1 MTPEPPQQPPT
12 GSDFGC
18 SSHYREGA
26 ENPRHS
32 EFLIPNSELGMRCG
46 YTPPLGRNEKT
57 KPHIT
62 VSHRSGGIMG
72 KAMTPETRL
81 ARLSSVLDGARSM
94 LIIVQNTPD
103 PDAIAAAAALRE
115 LANQRHEI
123 ACSIGY
129 SGGIWRAENLALLRY
144 LSLNTR
150 LLSDLDLDRFDRL
163 SMVDAQPGAG
173 NVSFDASVRLDV
185 VIDHHPI
192 RRETRSARFT
202 DIRSRYGATSTILYE
217 YLKAARIE
225 IPTQVATAMIYGI
238 RSDTQDLGRESTR
251 ADVEAFLGLYPHANA
266 RAIGRIVQAP
276 LPRSYFSKLR
286 TALDEATVYG
296 NRIVSFLGQMESP
309 EMIAEAADLLLR
321 AEEVRWTMT
330 IGVVAEWL
338 HVSLRTIDRE
348 RHAGRIARN
357 LAGRRGFG
365 GGHQALA
372 AAQIPLNGAN
382 NELQIRQMV
391 QDLTKRFL
399 RATGNRNAKGQKLC
413 T

>member
-1 MTPEPPQQPPT
+1 MSP
-12 GSDFGC
+12 
-18 SSHYREGA
+18 
-26 ENPRHS
+26 
-32 EFLIPNSELGMRCG
+32 
-46 YTPPLGRNEKT
+46 
-57 KPHIT
+57 
-62 VSHRSGGIMG
+62 
-72 KAMTPETRL
+72 AMTPEKRL
-81 ARLSSVLDGARSM
+81 GRLSSVLDGARNM

-123 ACSIGY
+123 SCSIGH

-150 LLSDLDLDRFDRL
+150 PLSELDLDRFDRL
-163 SMVDAQPGAG
+163 AMVDAQPGAG

-217 YLKAARIE
+217 YLKSARIE
-225 IPTQVATAMIYGI
+225 ISTPVATAMIYGI
-238 RSDTQDLGRESTR
+238 RSDTQDLGRESTK
-251 ADVEAFLGLYPHANA
+251 ADVEAFLGLYPLANP

-286 TALDEATVYG
+286 SALDDATVYG
-296 NRIVSFLGQMESP
+296 NRIVSFLGQLESP

-330 IGVVAEWL
+330 MGVVNGWL
-338 HVSLRTIDRE
+338 HISLRTIDRDH
-348 RHAGRIARN
+348 HAGRIARN

-372 AAQIPLNGAN
+372 AAQIPLNGSN
-382 NELQIRQMV
+382 SEPQIRKMV
-391 QDLTKRFL
+391 RGLTTRFL
-399 RATGNRNAKGQKLC
+399 RATGNRIATGERLC
-413 T
+413 N

>member
-1 MTPEPPQQPPT
+1 MSP
-12 GSDFGC
+12 
-18 SSHYREGA
+18 
-26 ENPRHS
+26 
-32 EFLIPNSELGMRCG
+32 
-46 YTPPLGRNEKT
+46 
-57 KPHIT
+57 
-62 VSHRSGGIMG
+62 
-72 KAMTPETRL
+72 AMTPEKRL
-81 ARLSSVLDGARSM
+81 GRLSSVLDGARTM

-123 ACSIGY
+123 ACSIGH
-129 SGGIWRAENLALLRY
+129 SGGIWRAENLALLHY

-150 LLSDLDLDRFDRL
+150 PLSELDLYRFDRL
-163 SMVDAQPGAG
+163 AMVDAQPGAG
-173 NVSFDASVRLDV
+173 NVSFDASIRLDV

-225 IPTQVATAMIYGI
+225 ISTPVATAMIYGI
-238 RSDTQDLGRESTR
+238 RSDTQDLGRESTKS
-251 ADVEAFLGLYPHANA
+251 DVEAFLGLYPLANA

-286 TALDEATVYG
+286 SALDDATVYG
-296 NRIVSFLGQMESP
+296 NRIVSFLGQLESP

-330 IGVVAEWL
+330 LGVVDGWL
-338 HVSLRTIDRE
+338 HVSLRTIDRD

-372 AAQIPLNGAN
+372 AAQIPLNGSN
-382 NELQIRQMV
+382 GEPQIRKMV
-391 QDLTKRFL
+391 RDLTTRFL
-399 RATGNRNAKGQKLC
+399 RATGNRIATGERLC
-413 T
+413 N

>member
-1 MTPEPPQQPPT
+1 ME
-12 GSDFGC
+12 SN
-18 SSHYREGA
+18 E
-26 ENPRHS
+26 S
-32 EFLIPNSELGMRCG
+32 EDNEHAISKEWGRGMSR
-46 YTPPLGRNEKT
+46 
-57 KPHIT
+57 
-62 VSHRSGGIMG
+62 
-72 KAMTPETRL
+72 AMTPAKRL

-115 LANQRHEI
+115 LANERHEI

-150 LLSDLDLDRFDRL
+150 PLSDLDLNRFDRL

-202 DIRSRYGATSTILYE
+202 DVRSRYGATSTILYE
-217 YLKAARIE
+217 YLKAAKIE
-225 IPTQVATAMIYGI
+225 IPTPVATAMIYGI
-238 RSDTQDLGRESTR
+238 RSDTQDLGRESTK
-251 ADVEAFLGLYPHANA
+251 ADVEAFLDLYPHANA

-286 TALDEATVYG
+286 VALDQAKIYG
-296 NRIVSFLGQMESP
+296 NRIVSYLGRLDSS
-309 EMIAEAADLLLR
+309 EMVAEAADLLLR
-321 AEEVRWTMT
+321 AEEVDWTMCLAV
-330 IGVVAEWL
+330 IDGWL
-338 HVSLRTIDRE
+338 HLSLRTTNRDRN
-348 RHAGRIARN
+348 AGHIARN
-357 LAGRRGFG
+357 LGGRRGFG

-372 AAQIPLNGAN
+372 AAQIPLPPGNDGDR
-382 NELQIRQMV
+382 QIRKIV
-391 QDLTKRFL
+391 RDLTKRFL
-399 RATGNRNAKGQKLC
+399 KATGNPKERGKPLC
-413 T
+413 Q

>member
-1 MTPEPPQQPPT
+1 
-12 GSDFGC
+12 
-18 SSHYREGA
+18 
-26 ENPRHS
+26 
-32 EFLIPNSELGMRCG
+32 
-46 YTPPLGRNEKT
+46 
-57 KPHIT
+57 
-62 VSHRSGGIMG
+62 MG
-72 KAMTPETRL
+72 KAMTPATRL

-115 LANQRHEI
+115 LANERHEI

-150 LLSDLDLDRFDRL
+150 PLSDLDLDRFDRL

-202 DIRSRYGATSTILYE
+202 DVRSRYGATSTILYE
-217 YLKAARIE
+217 YLKAAKIE
-225 IPTQVATAMIYGI
+225 IPTPVATAMIYGI
-238 RSDTQDLGRESTR
+238 RSDTQDLGRESTK
-251 ADVEAFLGLYPHANA
+251 ADVEAFLDLYPRANA

-276 LPRSYFSKLR
+276 LPRVYFSKLR
-286 TALDEATVYG
+286 AALDEATVYG
-296 NRIVSFLGQMESP
+296 NRIVSFLGHLESP

-330 IGVVAEWL
+330 IGVVDDWL
-338 HVSLRTIDRE
+338 HVSIRTRDRD

-365 GGHQALA
+365 GGHQSLA
-372 AAQIPLNGAN
+372 AAQIPLNGTN
-382 NELQIRQMV
+382 GESQIRKTV
-391 QDLTKRFL
+391 RDLTKRFL
-399 RATGNRNAKGQKLC
+399 RATGNRNAKGKKLC